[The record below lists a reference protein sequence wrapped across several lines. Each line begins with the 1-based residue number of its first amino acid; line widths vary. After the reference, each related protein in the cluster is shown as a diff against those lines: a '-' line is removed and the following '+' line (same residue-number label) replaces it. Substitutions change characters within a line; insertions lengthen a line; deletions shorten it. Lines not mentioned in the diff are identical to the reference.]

1 MDVQLRIFHR
11 YTTGFSPS
19 VVTTE
24 VTIGIELETLV
35 LIDKSGRVVAAR
47 FIGKAADAVPKDD
60 G

>member
-1 MDVQLRIFHR
+1 MDVQLSMFQI
-11 YTTGFSPS
+11 YTTGFNPS

-35 LIDKSGRVVAAR
+35 LIDKAGRGVAAR
-47 FIGKAADAVPKDD
+47 FIGKAADAVLKDD